1 MSELTVGSWNALNAF
16 GDEEL
21 SEDRMHAAFEIV
33 KRLDVDVLAIQ
44 ETLVHGIHGPS
55 IEQARLEEV
64 AERMHGEG
72 YVGQYTQYTSFATER
87 NAHNLSLWTRLDT
100 TMNQEVRTYGRRHAL
115 YMAFPDLGVNVHA
128 LHLHDKDI
136 WQRTMAAR
144 DLIRSESRS
153 DHEAIVLAD
162 TNEMY
167 QRDPKGRIPRF
178 VGKVVSGFEVTDYY
192 DPRKPFQRLAGKVI
206 RTCRMAEGNALE
218 MFEAAEY
225 HDADPAMQ
233 PTIGGKRLAFQL
245 DHILGTSGVVFRDF
259 EVESRSIHPDGEP
272 ISDHSPIR
280 ARAQF

>member
-1 MSELTVGSWNALNAF
+1 MSEITVGSWNALNAF
-16 GDEEL
+16 GDEVL
-21 SEDRMHAAFEIV
+21 SEARMHAAFEIV
-33 KRLDVDVLAIQ
+33 KRLDVDVLAVQ
-44 ETLVHGIHGPS
+44 ETSVHGLQGQS

-64 AERMHGEG
+64 TEYMRDEG
-72 YVGQYTQYTSFATER
+72 YVGHYTQYTPFATER

-100 TMNQEVRTYGRRHAL
+100 AMNQEVRTYGRRHAL
-115 YMAFPDLGVNVHA
+115 YMAFPELGVNIHA

-136 WQRTMAAR
+136 WQRTVAAR

-162 TNEMY
+162 SNEMY
-167 QRDPKGRIPRF
+167 RRDPKGRLPRL
-178 VGKVVSGFEVTDYY
+178 VGKVVSGFEVNDYY

-206 RTCRMAEGNALE
+206 RTCRMAEGRALE
-218 MFEAAEY
+218 MLEAAGY

-233 PTIGGKRLAFQL
+233 PTIGGRALAFQL
-245 DHILGTSGVVFRDF
+245 DHILGTSGVVLSDF
-259 EVESRSIHPDGEP
+259 EVGSRSVHPDGEP